1 MSWIAALAAISLAGC
16 VQDPELGFCGDD
28 VPHDYGLD
36 VELAGAD
43 TTQTYEIDV
52 QADDTAFEL
61 TYAAGADDEV
71 EIDLG
76 TGFTLY
82 GSVGQ
87 TQRDSDSPLYSE
99 LELLI
104 RRPDYS
110 DGFGPETATIT
121 VTMQGE
127 SVTETFTPVY
137 DILPPH
143 QGPMCR
149 EEHADVT
156 MSVPT
161 P

>member
-1 MSWIAALAAISLAGC
+1 MSWIAALAAISLSGC
-16 VQDPELGFCGDD
+16 TRDPDLGFCGDD

-36 VELAGAD
+36 IELEGAD
-43 TTQTYEIDV
+43 PTQTYEIDV
-52 QADDTAFEL
+52 VADDTPFEL
-61 TYAAGADDEV
+61 TYAGGLNDEV

-82 GSVGQ
+82 GKVGQ
-87 TQRDSDSPLYSE
+87 VREESDSPLVSE
-99 LELLI
+99 LEILI
-104 RRPDYS
+104 RRPELD
-110 DGFGPETATIT
+110 DGHGPETATVT

-143 QGPMCR
+143 GPMCR
-149 EEHADVT
+149 EEHADVM
-156 MSVPT
+156 MSVPA